1 MRSSHKIFSILAVS
15 LTMGYPLAVD
25 AQFVE
30 GVVVDLSVISDGGK
44 GPGGSSVTPFGN
56 QARGNLQ
63 LPPGGEIR
71 SRLYVQPKSRSA
83 IAPKMSMKKAA
94 VKTTPSVKV
103 AVSPPPQ
110 PIRKPA
116 AKPKV
121 KMVKAAPPPK
131 PKTLTKTAA
140 APAPPP
146 APKSAAK
153 MATKMTKAPPPL
165 PKSSS
170 APPPPAAPAAQENAS
185 APANITLK
193 PGRAIR
199 LAFEESATK
208 LPAGSDANL
217 NSLANAMRG
226 DDAKAYR
233 LQLMAYAGGQGLSS
247 SKARRISLSRALAVR
262 SFLIDKGVRSTQI
275 DVRALGDKTSDKPAN
290 RVDIN
295 LARR

>member
-1 MRSSHKIFSILAVS
+1 MRSSHKFIGILAVS
-15 LTMGYPLAVD
+15 LTVGYPWTAA

-30 GVVVDLSVISDGGK
+30 GVVIDLSVISDGGI
-44 GPGGSSVTPFGN
+44 GQGSSSVAPLGTR
-56 QARGNLQ
+56 ARGKLQ
-63 LPPGGEIR
+63 LPPTGKVR
-71 SRLYVQPKSRSA
+71 SRLYVQPKKRTA
-83 IAPKMSMKKAA
+83 AAPKLRMKKAA

-103 AVSPPPQ
+103 AVSPPLQ

-121 KMVKAAPPPK
+121 KMVKVAPPPK
-131 PKTLTKTAA
+131 PKTLSKPAA

-146 APKSAAK
+146 APKPAEKMPSK
-153 MATKMTKAPPPL
+153 MAKAPPPP

-170 APPPPAAPAAQENAS
+170 APPPPTAPAAQENAS
-185 APANITLK
+185 APASITLK
-193 PGRAIR
+193 PGRAMRI
-199 LAFEESATK
+199 AFSEQATK
-208 LPAGSDANL
+208 LPASAEANL
-217 NSLANAMRG
+217 NSLANAIRS
-226 DDAKAYR
+226 DSAKSYR
-233 LQLMAYAGGQGLSS
+233 LQLMAYAGDQGLSS